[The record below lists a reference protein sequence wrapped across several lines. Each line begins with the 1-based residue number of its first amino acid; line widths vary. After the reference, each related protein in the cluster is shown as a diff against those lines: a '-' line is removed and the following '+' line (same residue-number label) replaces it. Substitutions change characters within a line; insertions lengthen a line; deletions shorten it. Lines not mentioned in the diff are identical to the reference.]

1 MRKLNKNFKDQKR
14 TVQAMQGACKG
25 YTGQCSCTRVDCV
38 CSSVDVKQ
46 RNNIS
51 NNQYNHYLNSFLGSA
66 F

>member
-25 YTGQCSCTRVDCV
+25 WTGSCSCTRVDCS
-38 CSSVDVKQ
+38 CMPTDTNE
-46 RNNIS
+46 RNSTS
-51 NNQYNHYLNSFLGSA
+51 NTQYSYYRNSFAGSA

>member
-25 YTGQCSCTRVDCV
+25 WTGSCSCTRVDCS
-38 CSSVDVKQ
+38 CSPTDVQQ
-46 RNNIS
+46 RNKVS
-51 NNQYNHYLNSFLGSA
+51 DKQYGYYFDSFSGSA

>member
-25 YTGQCSCTRVDCV
+25 YTGQCSCTTVDCV
-38 CSSVDVKQ
+38 CPSYDTNKRNSTSSTQSRYYFD
-46 RNNIS
+46 
-51 NNQYNHYLNSFLGSA
+51 SFSRSA